1 MRFVTSIMMALAL
14 TAGCAPSRPEMP
26 DRGIEPVAE
35 TEALPTVLIRLQIIR
50 DWDSPYFIVESE
62 DHLFTLAQAVAFGIP
77 AEMWIRGV
85 IECKPGEPYAMF
97 WVRPIYV

>member
-1 MRFVTSIMMALAL
+1 MPSILMALAVV
-14 TAGCAPSRPEMP
+14 GCTPTRPEMP

-35 TEALPTVLIRLQIIR
+35 AAEALPTVLIRLQIIR

-85 IECKPGEPYAMF
+85 IECKRGEPYAMY
-97 WVRPIYV
+97 WVRPIRC

>member
-1 MRFVTSIMMALAL
+1 MLRQSILMALL
-14 TAGCAPSRPEMP
+14 LAGCAGTAPRVPAPTPEA
-26 DRGIEPVAE
+26 EPT

-50 DWDSPYFIVESE
+50 DWDSPFFIVESE

-85 IECKPGEPYAMF
+85 IECKPGEAYAMY
-97 WVRPIYV
+97 WVRPIRC